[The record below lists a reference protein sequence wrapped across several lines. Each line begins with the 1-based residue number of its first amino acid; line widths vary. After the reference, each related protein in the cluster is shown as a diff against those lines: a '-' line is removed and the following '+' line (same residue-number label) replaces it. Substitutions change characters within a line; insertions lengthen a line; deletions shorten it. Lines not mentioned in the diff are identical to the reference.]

1 MTITKSSNKSRIT
14 ISNILNESKNHIID
28 DIENNE
34 EFFITY
40 FDIPENNNNE
50 LIKYYTKT
58 EEIDDTNITF
68 IDNVMNNKKLSVIFS
83 KKPVKIVKK

>member
-1 MTITKSSNKSRIT
+1 MTISKSSNKSRIT
-14 ISNILNESKNHIID
+14 INNILNESKNHIID

-40 FDIPENNNNE
+40 FDIPENNNE
-50 LIKYYTKT
+50 LTKYYTKT

-68 IDNVMNNKKLSVIFS
+68 IDNIMNNKKLSVNFS
-83 KKPVKIVKK
+83 KKQVKIVKK

>member
-1 MTITKSSNKSRIT
+1 MTISKSTNKSRIT
-14 ISNILNESKNHIID
+14 IGNILNESKNHIID

-50 LIKYYTKT
+50 LPKYYTKT
-58 EEIDDTNITF
+58 EEIDDTNIIF
-68 IDNVMNNKKLSVIFS
+68 IDNVMHNFS